1 MQSKNNFVKSL
12 PLIIFILIVAISC
25 GNVPSDEKSHK
36 NHNLL
41 LGTWT
46 STYNETFIYDGL
58 TFTYAYNSSIN
69 YKMEAEKI
77 IWGSDTS
84 GIIYGRYTTNTYSPQ
99 VVGLYYAVSFKDLSD
114 SQVSISGAYKND
126 EKKGTDTLQ
135 EAIDE
140 FTEDKGYY
148 STYSSCTKSK

>member
-1 MQSKNNFVKSL
+1 MQSKNNFVKNL
-12 PLIIFILIVAISC
+12 PLIIFILIVVISC
-25 GNVPSDEKSHK
+25 GNVPSDGKDGKS
-36 NHNLL
+36 L

-58 TFTYAYNSSIN
+58 TFTSAYNSSIT

-77 IWGSDTS
+77 IWSSDTS

-114 SQVSISGAYKND
+114 SQVSISGAYKSD
-126 EKKGTDTLQ
+126 GKTGTDTLQ
-135 EAIDE
+135 EAITE

-148 STYSSCTKSK
+148 SVYSSCTKSK